1 MVATTA
7 ERLKYLMEARGLKQ
21 ADIVRMAQP

>member
-7 ERLKYLMEARGLKQ
+7 ERLKYLMESRGLEQ